1 MYLCSRSRCRINIET
16 METSGIPFPGRD
28 KSLLDT
34 WGKHQKCLSSR
45 MQHPFKMYF
54 CTDFHK
60 HAKRPFK
67 CARPYKHNN
76 KPLELTEAERGISN
90 PSTRASPLG
99 HPFVPFFPPLLA
111 PPPPTPGSKFSRE
124 MLASNARANLIRKN
138 AFHPVETRII
148 RSNFVNVRNVLFFY
162 SHSTRIILIP
172 VDVST
177 FQRFQDARNENQ
189 EMLTDV
195 AMCYIRSNQPLIP
208 ASLFLLVNIKE
219 YRADFYPLLSFYP
232 KRFDTLFPV
241 EVEP

>member
-162 SHSTRIILIP
+162 SHYPYPGWCINVPKIP
-172 VDVST
+172 RCAKWKSGNVD
-177 FQRFQDARNENQ
+177 RRR
-189 EMLTDV
+189 DV
-195 AMCYIRSNQPLIP
+195 LYSKQPTVDP
-208 ASLFLLVNIKE
+208 GQLV
-219 YRADFYPLLSFYP
+219 PSG
-232 KRFDTLFPV
+232 
-241 EVEP
+241 